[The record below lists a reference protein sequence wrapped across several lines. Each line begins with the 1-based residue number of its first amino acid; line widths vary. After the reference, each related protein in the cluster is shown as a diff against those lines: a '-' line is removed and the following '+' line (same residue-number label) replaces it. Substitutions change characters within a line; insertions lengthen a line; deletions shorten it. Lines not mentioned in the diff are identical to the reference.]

1 MEEKIQEEL
10 EKRFNSRIKIEVKF
24 KDFRIYE
31 VNAKIEKYGIQFEYT
46 IDVSFTLRKNCDEI
60 ERIIENYILKYYKE
74 EK

>member
-31 VNAKIEKYGIQFEYT
+31 VNAKIEKYGIQFEYM
-46 IDVSFTLRKNCDEI
+46 IDATFTLKRNCDEI
-60 ERIIENYILKYYKE
+60 ERILENYIIKYYKE

>member
-24 KDFRIYE
+24 KDFRLYE
-31 VNAKIEKYGIQFEYT
+31 INDKIEKYGIQFEYM
-46 IDVSFTLRKNCDEI
+46 IDASFTLKRNCDEI
-60 ERIIENYILKYYKE
+60 ERILENYIIKYYKE